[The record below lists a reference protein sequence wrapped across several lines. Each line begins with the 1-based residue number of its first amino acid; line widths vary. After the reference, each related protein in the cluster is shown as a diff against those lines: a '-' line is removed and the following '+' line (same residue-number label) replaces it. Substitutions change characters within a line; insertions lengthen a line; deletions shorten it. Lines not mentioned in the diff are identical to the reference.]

1 MEIGRRVRGVL
12 GTALVWGASWGLVG
26 LAIVSVALRLAP
38 ASVHLPR
45 HIMLQNT
52 LAWGVFGAVSGA
64 VFAIALS
71 FAERRAQSLD
81 TLSVERVSAW
91 GAIGGAVLPLA
102 MLPVWAVI
110 LPAAVRPG
118 LVLVTLGGV
127 LGAASATASLR
138 LAQRGRESLSSA
150 SSGPRLAPP
159 T

>member
-1 MEIGRRVRGVL
+1 VEIGRRVRGVL
-12 GTALVWGASWGLVG
+12 GMALLWGASWALVG
-26 LAIVSVALRLAP
+26 LTIVSVALRFVP
-38 ASVHLPR
+38 ARTYLPR
-45 HIMLQNT
+45 DIVLQNT
-52 LAWGVFGAVSGA
+52 LGWGVFGAISGA

-71 FAERRAQSLD
+71 LAERRARSLD
-81 TLSVERVSAW
+81 ALSAERVSAW

-118 LVLVTLGGV
+118 LVIVTLGGV

-138 LAQRGRESLSSA
+138 LARRGRESLPPA
-150 SSGPRLAPP
+150 GSGPSLAPP